1 MMMDYPIYQSDR
13 EFLGK
18 YTDLIELSN
27 AEGVRVLV
35 APSYQARVMTSS
47 IEGESGASFGWLNRA
62 FITAG
67 QESIKIN
74 NYGGEDRFWLGPEAG
89 QFGLWFKPGDKFTLD
104 DFKTPPGFN
113 TGAFTVDASSATQVA
128 TRKDFTVSNY
138 SGTTFECHVERT
150 INLLDR
156 TATGAALAVPIP
168 TGLSWV
174 GFESINSLT
183 NAGSAAWNEASGLL
197 CVWNLGMF
205 NPLPRGKVIAPFIPG
220 RAADLGP
227 EITDY
232 FGAIPPDRLIV
243 KQKYALFT
251 CDGQMRTKIG
261 VSPRR
266 TRNVIGSWD
275 PDGQVLT
282 IVTFNLPVAAAD
294 LPYVNSQ
301 WEIQENP
308 YGGDTIN
315 SYNDGV
321 DPITGMVFGPLY
333 ELESSS
339 CGAALKPTE
348 SITHVHKT
356 FHFTGAFEDLDLL
369 SRRALGAELWK

>member
-1 MMMDYPIYQSDR
+1 
-13 EFLGK
+13 
-18 YTDLIELSN
+18 
-27 AEGVRVLV
+27 VLV

-47 IEGESGASFGWLNRA
+47 IEGESGSSFGWLNRT

-67 QESIKIN
+67 QESVKIN

-89 QFGLWFKPGDKFTLD
+89 QFGLWFKPGDKFNLD
-104 DFKTPPGFN
+104 DFKTPPGFGS
-113 TGAFTVDASSATQVA
+113 GAFVVDARSATQVA

-150 INLLDR
+150 ISLLDR
-156 TATGAALAVPIP
+156 TATSAALAVPIP
-168 TGLSWV
+168 AGLTWV
-174 GFESINSLT
+174 GFESVNSLT
-183 NAGSAAWNEASGLL
+183 NAGSVAWNEASGLL

-220 RAADLGP
+220 SAADLGP
-227 EITDY
+227 AITDY

-243 KQKYALFT
+243 NQKYALFT

-282 IVTFNLPVAAAD
+282 IVTFNLPVTAAD

-315 SYNDGV
+315 SYNDGK

-339 CGAALKPTE
+339 CGAALKPAE

-369 SRRALGAELWK
+369 SRQALGAELWK